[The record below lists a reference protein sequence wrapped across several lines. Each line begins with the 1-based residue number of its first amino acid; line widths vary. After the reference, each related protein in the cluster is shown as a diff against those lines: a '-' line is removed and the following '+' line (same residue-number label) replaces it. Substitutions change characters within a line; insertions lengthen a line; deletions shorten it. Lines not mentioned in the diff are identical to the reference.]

1 MRNPFTYL
9 RELNTKLALTHK
21 RLIEEITR
29 ADKLQKELS
38 TAKATIQNLHID
50 LHVAKTYT
58 EVLEN
63 TVSDLKEAARKASLY
78 DELDIPKK

>member
-9 RELNTKLALTHK
+9 RELHTKLALTHK

-38 TAKATIQNLHID
+38 DAKATIKNLHLDI
-50 LHVAKTYT
+50 HTTKTYT

-63 TVSDLKEAARKASLY
+63 TIADLKESVRKDNLY